1 MEIAMSFGL
10 YLAGYFVVI
19 IGLGYAAHLA
29 HVPDKWMIA
38 GVLIM
43 IGIGI
48 ITAVTKTRQKDPN

>member
-1 MEIAMSFGL
+1 MSFGL